1 MVAFKLLNPTAL
13 GLNLGQN
20 SQNSSNDISNAVSEK
35 KNKGCFNCERHM
47 EPKMT
52 EMLNII

>member
-35 KNKGCFNCERHM
+35 KIKGALTV
-47 EPKMT
+47 KDT
-52 EMLNII
+52 WSQK